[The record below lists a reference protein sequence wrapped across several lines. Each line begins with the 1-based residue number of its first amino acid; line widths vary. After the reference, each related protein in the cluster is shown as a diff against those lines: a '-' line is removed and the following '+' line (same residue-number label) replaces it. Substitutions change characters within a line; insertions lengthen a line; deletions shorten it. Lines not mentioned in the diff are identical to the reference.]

1 MVLLN
6 KLDPNKIKMVWIPS
20 HVDLTG
26 NEKADKLANE
36 ALHLDNINSTNY
48 LEIQEIRPIIK
59 DYIINKW
66 QLEFNL
72 DNKGRLYKTICP
84 NVSTNI
90 KFSDPCRNKEVQ
102 INRLRI
108 GVAITN
114 KRLFQMGKHISGL
127 CDTCQVMESVEHL
140 LLECKQEDIST
151 ILRNQCVI
159 YKSDFN
165 LKSLLDIGC
174 LQNTVYN
181 LVKRI
186 KKGKIL

>member
-1 MVLLN
+1 
-6 KLDPNKIKMVWIPS
+6 
-20 HVDLTG
+20 
-26 NEKADKLANE
+26 
-36 ALHLDNINSTNY
+36 
-48 LEIQEIRPIIK
+48 
-59 DYIINKW
+59 
-66 QLEFNL
+66 
-72 DNKGRLYKTICP
+72 
-84 NVSTNI
+84 
-90 KFSDPCRNKEVQ
+90 
-102 INRLRI
+102 
-108 GVAITN
+108 
-114 KRLFQMGKHISGL
+114 
-127 CDTCQVMESVEHL
+127 MESVEHL